1 MFGLPLGGFELRD
14 GGGSTQ
20 SECFPCAWP
29 GVEEN
34 FRLRPKDQRRVV
46 HVQARPKANQRFP
59 PRKETFKTCSK
70 YPVQHIQ
77 ILEKPLKSRYTVI
90 KFNS

>member
-20 SECFPCAWP
+20 LECFPCAWP

-46 HVQARPKANQRFP
+46 HVQARRKANQRFP

-70 YPVQHIQ
+70 YQFST
-77 ILEKPLKSRYTVI
+77 SRYW
-90 KFNS
+90 KNL